1 MSFMMEDCQQKQTH
15 KQKTTKKNHITLKQ
29 KAFHII
35 PSSELQ
41 KSRVRCPGY
50 TPSHTVTYMSSSKYL
65 M

>member
-35 PSSELQ
+35 QSSDLQ
-41 KSRVRCPGY
+41 KSTWPGY
-50 TPSHTVTYMSSSKYL
+50 TPSHTVTYMSSTKYL